1 MSTKEKNNRI
11 TILGALSPKQ
21 QLKLSLESPSRN
33 ISKREQIYLPGEE
46 AEYVY
51 VIQSG
56 RVKLSRCSECGK
68 EVILSI
74 MGPGEVF
81 GLEPLLGHDSRRA
94 QAIALEGGRLLA
106 LRRDRFQEMIL
117 QNPELLMTL
126 LRIVNE
132 RLWDSRDSLSRL
144 VFKDVK
150 SRLAA
155 LLLELARS
163 DGKVCG
169 NEIRLEA
176 PITHQDLANLIGS
189 TRETTTATLNQFK
202 RARLIQ
208 FDRRRIVISG
218 LGGLEA
224 LAAS

>member
-1 MSTKEKNNRI
+1 MEKLKSNNKM

-21 QLKLSLESPSRN
+21 QLKLSMESPTRGLSR
-33 ISKREQIYLPGEE
+33 REQIYLPGDE
-46 AEYVY
+46 AEYIY

-74 MGPGEVF
+74 MGPGDIF
-81 GLEPLLGHDSRRA
+81 GLEPILGHETRRT
-94 QAIALEGGRLLA
+94 QAVALEGGRLLA
-106 LRRDRFQEMIL
+106 LRRDRFQALIMEH
-117 QNPELLMTL
+117 PELLMTL
-126 LRIVNE
+126 LKIVDN
-132 RLWDSRDSLSRL
+132 RLWDSQDSLSRL

-150 SRLAA
+150 SRLAS
-155 LLLELARS
+155 LLLKMARS

-176 PITHQDLANLIGS
+176 PVTHQDLANLIGS

-218 LGGLEA
+218 LDGLEA

>member
-1 MSTKEKNNRI
+1 MNNENTNNRI
-11 TILGALSPKQ
+11 AMLSALSPKQ
-21 QLKLSLESPSRN
+21 QLKLSLESPARN
-33 ISKREQIYLPGEE
+33 ISKREQIYLPGED

-81 GLEPLLGHDSRRA
+81 GLEPLLGHSDRRA
-94 QAIALEGGRLLA
+94 QAVALEGGRLLA

-117 QNPELLMTL
+117 ENPELLMTL

-132 RLWDSRDSLSRL
+132 RLWDSRDNLSRL
-144 VFKDVK
+144 VFNDVK

-155 LLLELARS
+155 LLLNLARS
-163 DGKVCG
+163 EGKVCG

-202 RARLIQ
+202 RAQLIQ

>member
-1 MSTKEKNNRI
+1 MNKKKTNNRI
-11 TILGALSPKQ
+11 TMLGALSPKQ

-33 ISKREQIYLPGEE
+33 INKREQIYLPGED
-46 AEYVY
+46 ADYVY

-56 RVKLSRCSECGK
+56 RVKLSRCSDCGK

-81 GLEPLLGHDSRRA
+81 GLEPLLGHSDRRA
-94 QAIALEGGRLLA
+94 HAVALEGGRLLA
-106 LRRDRFQEMIL
+106 LRRDRFQELIL
-117 QNPELLMTL
+117 ENPELLMTL
-126 LRIVNE
+126 LKIVNE
-132 RLWDSRDSLSRL
+132 RLWDSRDNLSRL
-144 VFKDVK
+144 VFSDVK

-155 LLLELARS
+155 LLLNLARS
-163 DGKVCG
+163 EGKVCG

-202 RARLIQ
+202 RAQLIQ

>member
-1 MSTKEKNNRI
+1 MNNRSTNNRI
-11 TILGALSPKQ
+11 TMLGALSPKQ

-33 ISKREQIYLPGEE
+33 INKREQIYLPGED
-46 AEYVY
+46 ADYIY

-56 RVKLSRCSECGK
+56 RVKLSRCSDCGK

-81 GLEPLLGHDSRRA
+81 GLESLLGHSDRRA
-94 QAIALEGGRLLA
+94 QAVAIEGGRLLA
-106 LRRDRFQEMIL
+106 LRRDRFQAMIL
-117 QNPELLMTL
+117 ENPELLMTL

-132 RLWDSRDSLSRL
+132 RLWDSRDNLSRL
-144 VFKDVK
+144 VFSDVK

-155 LLLELARS
+155 LLLNLARS
-163 DGKVCG
+163 EGKVCG

-176 PITHQDLANLIGS
+176 PITHQELANLIGS

-202 RARLIQ
+202 RAQLIQ